1 MQTVE
6 MNEIA
11 RIRTDF
17 GEKFGIPRQS
27 GLVEGLE
34 GRIVFAPEYRDMD
47 ALRGLEGF
55 SHLWLI
61 WEFSENLRQGWSPM
75 VRPPRLGG
83 NTRMGVFATR
93 SPFRPNP
100 IGLSCVKL
108 VGIENGQDGPVI
120 VVSGADLMD
129 GTPILDI
136 KPYIPYADCRPEA
149 LGGFAQTMPDE
160 TLEVVMPD
168 VLPQSMPKEKL
179 SSLKSVLAHDPRPSY
194 QDDPRRVYGISFAG
208 HNVRFT
214 VAGKTLV
221 VTEISQMSV
230 EQENNN

>member
-1 MQTVE
+1 MPFFQLQKRPVAGRRDLSISFYSQSR
-6 MNEIA
+6 IA
-11 RIRTDF
+11 
-17 GEKFGIPRQS
+17 
-27 GLVEGLE
+27 
-34 GRIVFAPEYRDMD
+34 
-47 ALRGLEGF
+47 
-55 SHLWLI
+55 SHLQA
-61 WEFSENLRQGWSPM
+61 RPQDSP
-75 VRPPRLGG
+75 
-83 NTRMGVFATR
+83 
-93 SPFRPNP
+93 
-100 IGLSCVKL
+100 
-108 VGIENGQDGPVI
+108 
-120 VVSGADLMD
+120 
-129 GTPILDI
+129 
-136 KPYIPYADCRPEA
+136 DCRPEA

-160 TLEVVMPD
+160 TLEVVMPY

>member
-1 MQTVE
+1 
-6 MNEIA
+6 
-11 RIRTDF
+11 
-17 GEKFGIPRQS
+17 
-27 GLVEGLE
+27 
-34 GRIVFAPEYRDMD
+34 
-47 ALRGLEGF
+47 
-55 SHLWLI
+55 
-61 WEFSENLRQGWSPM
+61 
-75 VRPPRLGG
+75 
-83 NTRMGVFATR
+83 MGVLATR